1 MIDPAVAAIL
11 AIGGMFALLAV
22 GVPVAI
28 ALGAAGFAGLALI
41 GGWSLAFSQIQAVP
55 FNITANYEFAVVPTF
70 IFMGNLAMAGGM
82 ARELYDAADKWL
94 GHYSGGQ
101 FLTTIVGSTSFAA
114 ASGSTL
120 ANATVFTRIALPEM
134 IRLGY
139 SKGVACACIAAAGTL
154 AAMIPPSVA
163 MVVYGII
170 TEQSI
175 GKLMI
180 AGIVPGII
188 SAFGYC
194 ILVIIMVRLRPHI
207 APRKNEPA
215 TWRDAIIALRG
226 TWAIG
231 LLFLLIMGGIY
242 AGYFSPSAAGAV
254 GAFGALAIL
263 ALRRRLSLKS
273 LNEAIMSSALTSAM
287 LFIIIIGGMIFSRM
301 LVMSGVVGGAVEM
314 VGGWNLSPVML
325 TVCLSV
331 LYIILGC
338 FIDALSML
346 LVTLPFVFPIVQGA
360 HLDPI
365 WFGILVVQFLEI
377 GAITPPVGLNLFAV
391 VSAADGVVTIE
402 DIMRGIMPF
411 ILLNFILLG
420 LFIAF
425 PALVVWLPAHMT
437 M

>member
-1 MIDPAVAAIL
+1 MIDPAVAATL
-11 AIGGMFALLAV
+11 AIGSLFALLAL

-28 ALGAAGFAGLALI
+28 ALGGTGFVGLTLI
-41 GGWSLAFSQIQAVP
+41 GGWSLAFSQIQTVP
-55 FNITANYEFAVVPTF
+55 FSITANYDFAVVPTF
-70 IFMGNLAMAGGM
+70 IFMGSLAMAGGM

-94 GHYSGGQ
+94 GHYKGGQ

-134 IRLGY
+134 VRLGY

-163 MVVYGII
+163 MVVYGIV

-188 SAFGYC
+188 SALAYC
-194 ILVIIMVRLRPHI
+194 LLVIAMVRFRPQL
-207 APRKNEPA
+207 APRRNKPA
-215 TWRDAIIALRG
+215 TWIEAIVSLRG

-231 LLFLLIMGGIY
+231 LLFLLVMGGIY
-242 AGYFSPSAAGAV
+242 AGYFSPSAAGAA
-254 GAFGALAIL
+254 GAFGALLIL
-263 ALRRRLSLKS
+263 LLRRRISLKS
-273 LNEAIMSSALTSAM
+273 LNEAIMSSARTSAM

-314 VGGWNLSPVML
+314 VRGWNLSPVML
-325 TVCLSV
+325 VVSLSA

-346 LVTLPFVFPIVQGA
+346 LVTLPFVFPLIQAA
-360 HLDPI
+360 HIDPI

-391 VSAADGVVTIE
+391 VSAADGVVATE
-402 DIMRGIMPF
+402 DVVRGIAPF
-411 ILLNFILLG
+411 VLLNFILLG

-425 PALVVWLPAHMT
+425 PALVEWLPAHMT